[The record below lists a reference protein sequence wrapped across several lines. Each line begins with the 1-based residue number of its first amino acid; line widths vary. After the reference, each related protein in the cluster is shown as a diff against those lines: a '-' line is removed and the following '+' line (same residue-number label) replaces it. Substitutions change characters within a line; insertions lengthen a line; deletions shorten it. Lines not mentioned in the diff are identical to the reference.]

1 MAFGTD
7 VSRVVV
13 VGGGIAGLA
22 AALRLERLYPGTEV
36 VLVESRPRLGGTILT
51 EEVSGFLVEG
61 GPDSF
66 LARKPRGIGLC
77 KELGLTCDLI
87 ERVARNC
94 RTYVRLGGELRPLPA
109 GLTGMIPT
117 RLDALASSGILSPE
131 GLARF
136 ACESELPA
144 GPEAG
149 DESIAAFVTRRL
161 GREAYERLVEPLMSG
176 IYAGDGEQLSLAATF
191 PNLRQL
197 EREYGSVTRGL
208 LAGSSESAAAGP
220 PFLSLRGGMR
230 DLVAGL
236 AERLVDTT
244 VVTGRTVASVRR
256 AAHGHGYELEL
267 ADGETLSAGAVVLAT
282 PAYVT
287 GALVAS
293 LDPQLADA
301 HAEIPYASTAIVTL
315 AYPAAVLS
323 RPLDGYGYV
332 VPRVEDSD
340 VLACTWT
347 SSKWPGRAPEAH
359 ALVRVYL
366 GRYGRRDVTVDS
378 DEELVASAR
387 GEIAATL
394 APSANPVVARV
405 HRWPRGM
412 PQYVMGSLERLAVIE
427 RRLAEHPGL
436 AVAGA
441 AYRGVGIP
449 DCIASGE
456 QAAEKVLAGEHAL
469 ERAS

>member
-1 MAFGTD
+1 MVLRPG

-22 AALRLERLYPGTEV
+22 AALRLERLRPGAEV
-36 VLVESRPRLGGTILT
+36 LLVESRPRIGGTILT
-51 EEVSGFLVEG
+51 EQVGGFVIEA

-66 LARKPRGIGLC
+66 LARKPRGIELC
-77 KELGLTCDLI
+77 EELGLLSRLI
-87 ERVARNC
+87 VRDARHN
-94 RTYVRLGGELRPLPA
+94 RTYVRLGTELHPLPA

-117 RLDALASSGILSPE
+117 RLDTLASSGILSPE

-144 GPEAG
+144 GPDDG
-149 DESIAAFVTRRL
+149 DETIAAFVTRRM

-208 LAGSSESAAAGP
+208 LARSGESADAGP
-220 PFLSLRGGMR
+220 PFLSLRGGMG
-230 DLVAGL
+230 DLVAAL
-236 AERLVDTT
+236 ANHLVDTT
-244 VVTGRTVASVRR
+244 VVTGRTVVWVRR
-256 AAHGHGYELEL
+256 AARGHNYELGL
-267 ADGETLSAGAVVLAT
+267 ADGDTIAAQAVVLAT

-287 GALVAS
+287 AELVAS
-293 LDPQLADA
+293 LDPPLAAA
-301 HAEIPYASTAIVTL
+301 HAEIPYGSSALVTL
-315 AYPAAVLS
+315 AYPSAVLS

-332 VPRVEDSD
+332 VPRIEGSD

-347 SSKWPGRAPEAH
+347 SSKWPARAPEGQ
-359 ALVRVYL
+359 ALVRVYI
-366 GRYGRRDVTVDS
+366 GRFGRRDVTADS
-378 DEELVASAR
+378 DEELVASAC
-387 GEIAATL
+387 GEVAATL
-394 APSANPVVARV
+394 APNADPVLARV

-412 PQYVMGSLERLAVIE
+412 PQYVMGSLQRLAVIE
-427 RRLAEHPGL
+427 RRLDEHPGL

-456 QAAEKVLAGEHAL
+456 RAAEKVAAGQHSR

>member
-1 MAFGTD
+1 MALRTD

-22 AALRLERLYPGTEV
+22 AALRLERLRPGCEV
-36 VLVESRPRLGGTILT
+36 VLVERGPWIGGTILT
-51 EEVSGFLVEG
+51 ERVSGFLIEG

-77 KELGLTCDLI
+77 EELGLSGHLI
-87 ERVARNC
+87 AREPRDG
-94 RTYVRLGGELRPLPA
+94 RTYVRLGSELRPLPA
-109 GLTGMIPT
+109 GLTGMIPS
-117 RLDALASSGILSPE
+117 RLDALASSGILSAE

-136 ACESELPA
+136 ARESELPA
-144 GPEAG
+144 APEAG
-149 DESIAAFVTRRL
+149 DESIASFVTRRM

-191 PNLRQL
+191 PNLRRL

-208 LAGSSESAAAGP
+208 LGGGSAASGP
-220 PFLSLRGGMR
+220 PFLSLRGGMH
-230 DLVAGL
+230 DLVAAL
-236 AERLVDTT
+236 ADRLGGTI
-244 VVTGRTVASVRR
+244 VVTGRAVMSVRR
-256 AAHGHGYELEL
+256 AVRGQDYQLEL
-267 ADGETLSAGAVVLAT
+267 ADGDTLAADAVVLAT

-287 GALVAS
+287 AALVAS
-293 LDPQLADA
+293 LDPSLAEA
-301 HAEIPYASTAIVTL
+301 HAEIPYASTAVVTL

-332 VPRVEDSD
+332 VPRIEGSD

-347 SSKWPGRAPEAH
+347 SSKWQGRAPAGH
-359 ALVRVYL
+359 ALVRVYM
-366 GRYGRRDVTVDS
+366 GRFGGRDVTVDS
-378 DEELVASAR
+378 NEELVASAR
-387 GEIAATL
+387 NEIAATL
-394 APSANPVVARV
+394 APGAEPLVACV

-412 PQYVMGSLERLAVIE
+412 PQYVLGSLERIGVIE
-427 RRLAEHPGL
+427 RRLKEHPGL

-441 AYRGVGIP
+441 AYCGVGIP

-456 QAAEKVLAGEHAL
+456 QAAERVAAGEHSWEL
-469 ERAS
+469 AS